1 MPLYTVYRG
10 DLREGRLLDCQ
21 APTFAYLNT
30 RLVAPL
36 LPARRTPE
44 RIPRLHPVFEVDG
57 EELVMATHLLAA
69 IPVRALGDKIG
80 AISDPDHLVMNAL
93 DMLISGY

>member
-1 MPLYTVYRG
+1 MPLYAVYRG
-10 DLREGRLLDCQ
+10 DRRAARLLDCQ

-30 RLVAPL
+30 RLMAPL
-36 LPARRTPE
+36 LPAHRTPE
-44 RIPRLHPVFEVDG
+44 RIPRLHPVFRVDG

-69 IPVRALGDKIG
+69 VPVRSLGDRIG
-80 AISDPDHLVMNAL
+80 TVSDPDHLVLNAL

>member
-1 MPLYTVYRG
+1 MPFYAVYRG

-21 APTFAYLNT
+21 APTLAYLNT

-44 RIPRLHPVFEVDG
+44 RIPRLHPLFEIEG

-69 IPVRALGDKIG
+69 VPVRTLGPRVG
-80 AISDPDHLVMNAL
+80 TVSDPDHLVLNAL